1 MDNVIND
8 IEFRA
13 KDVIQKVWCYGFY
26 SIGINPSSEWLE
38 ATIQT
43 VNPDGTYGNKI
54 SIDRNTVG
62 VWIGKKD
69 KAGRKIFTGDI
80 LRMRLPIG
88 YAVGYVMY
96 DINGCTFV
104 LHNDKD
110 SWSCGIK
117 GGMAAGVIGN
127 LYDTPELL
135 EAAA

>member
-1 MDNVIND
+1 MDNVMND

-13 KDVIQKVWCYGFY
+13 KDAIQKVWCYGFY

-43 VNPDGTYGNKI
+43 VNPDGTYGEKI

-69 KAGRKIFTGDI
+69 KAGRKIFTDDI

-104 LHNDKD
+104 LHLHDLLGHAILPTRWWD
-110 SWSCGIK
+110 ALARL
-117 GGMAAGVIGN
+117 GGRPIIH
-127 LYDTPELL
+127 
-135 EAAA
+135 